1 MTATRHPV
9 VRSDFAPGRWLGRVT
24 AFLIVGF
31 FAVFFVLPLVW
42 LLLAPTKDTAQLNGF
57 HGEASLSFG
66 SFEQLVANWN
76 ELVAFQD
83 GRIWTWLG
91 NSVFYA
97 GVALVLTLLVSIPA
111 GYALAKTN
119 FRFRRAIL
127 ISTLIVM
134 LIPNTALVLPI
145 FLEISAVHLV
155 GSPLAVILPFAFFP
169 FGVYLAYIYFSTS
182 VSRELLDAARI
193 DGAGEFAV
201 FWRIALPLAIPVVA
215 LVGFFN
221 FVTNWNNY
229 FLPFVMLPGSKT
241 HAHSSGSGGI
251 ARECPGVQSD
261 HRRLQLDPVSTAGAR
276 DAHLR
281 RTGADRVH
289 VLTAIPG
296 GGPHRRRDQGVGPPA
311 SRTRRFGMAYRIRS
325 GRNVG
330 HFDEVWH
337 HD

>member
-1 MTATRHPV
+1 MTATRRSV

-24 AFLIVGF
+24 AFLIAGF

-76 ELVAFQD
+76 ELVGFQD

-127 ISTLIVM
+127 ISTLMVM
-134 LIPNTALVLPI
+134 LIPNTALVLPV
-145 FLEISAVHLV
+145 FLEINAVHLV

-201 FWRIALPLAIPVVA
+201 FRRIALPLAIPVVA

-241 HAHSSGSGGI
+241 QPIQVGLVELLANVRELNPTTVASNSIPFPQLALATLI
-251 ARECPGVQSD
+251 AVA
-261 HRRLQLDPVSTAGAR
+261 PVLIVFLFSQRFLVAGLTAGA
-276 DAHLR
+276 
-281 RTGADRVH
+281 TK
-289 VLTAIPG
+289 
-296 GGPHRRRDQGVGPPA
+296 
-311 SRTRRFGMAYRIRS
+311 
-325 GRNVG
+325 
-330 HFDEVWH
+330 E
-337 HD
+337 